1 MGSLPRESDH
11 ITQATM
17 NSFVCISAIL
27 AVAAAAPQFPG
38 TYNGDASLA
47 KILQEQR
54 FNVGND
60 QFGHAAHQEDGT
72 ILRLEST
79 AGNTRIGQYQYIGD
93 DGKTYTVKY
102 EAGVNG
108 FRILDGSHIPSGGQT
123 AANADPEEEYDY
135 AYYDEAIPDSPFV
148 NPYDK
153 SHQHPDLLAG
163 NLAGHLAGLYR
174 EPASTTPKPSL
185 LINAGI
191 PTPSPK
197 RIFPPGSLNFD
208 RFAQGFKFDF
218 KSQK

>member
-72 ILRLEST
+72 ILRRRPPPETPESVNTNTSVMT
-79 AGNTRIGQYQYIGD
+79 AR
-93 DGKTYTVKY
+93 
-102 EAGVNG
+102 
-108 FRILDGSHIPSGGQT
+108 
-123 AANADPEEEYDY
+123 
-135 AYYDEAIPDSPFV
+135 
-148 NPYDK
+148 
-153 SHQHPDLLAG
+153 
-163 NLAGHLAGLYR
+163 
-174 EPASTTPKPSL
+174 
-185 LINAGI
+185 
-191 PTPSPK
+191 PTP
-197 RIFPPGSLNFD
+197 
-208 RFAQGFKFDF
+208 
-218 KSQK
+218 